1 MEPET
6 TNNVVTSTA
15 VQDTPKQRS
24 SGSKGSNSAIL
35 CNNLAKAFLKVFPSV
50 TLEDGVLRTY
60 SNGVYQEC
68 KNKHLVNNRM
78 MSVANDFNLVL
89 TPKQI
94 QDAVETVKTK
104 TPITESKIS
113 VNLIPVGNGILN
125 IDTMEVTDYTP
136 CTILLTK
143 FPVNYNKNAPLPKK
157 FLKMIET
164 TFDGDRKQIHL
175 VQEMFGYCFLR
186 SYFLEAIF
194 YLAGNGSNGKTTL
207 LNILTELLG
216 GKDSGHISNLSF
228 KEISEPKNENMLS
241 DLYGRYSNICGD
253 TGKGKI
259 KETDYIKKASGNDY
273 IRVRKLYKES
283 FSFKNFAKIIL
294 SFNQLPEVDDFS
306 DGFKRRIRLLEFNHE
321 FKEGVDANKN
331 IEEEITSD
339 KTEMESI
346 FLWALEGLKRLL
358 VNKSFSDK
366 SSITARG
373 MAYERKS
380 NPMLHFVRDCVID
393 SPGQFIS
400 KATLLDKYSTYAK
413 YNKMPQITPQ
423 AFKKGLISN
432 CADISITTYEKR
444 DQTATG
450 RPFGFTNIDIDKEAF
465 RIHTGTASED
475 FKYNTGSDQTELKIT
490 RVTLEEFL
498 KGYNSQEKAVS
509 IAE

>member
-1 MEPET
+1 MQTNE

-24 SGSKGSNSAIL
+24 SGSKGSNSATL

-94 QDAVETVKTK
+94 QDALETVRTK
-104 TPITESKIS
+104 TPIVESKIS
-113 VNLIPVGNGILN
+113 INLIPVGNGILN
-125 IDTMEVTDYTP
+125 IDTMEMSDYSPDTV
-136 CTILLTK
+136 LLTK
-143 FPVNYNKNAPLPKK
+143 FPINYNKNAPDPEK
-157 FLKMIET
+157 FLKMLET
-164 TFDGDRKQIHL
+164 TFDGDKKQIL
-175 VQEMFGYCFLR
+175 LTQEMFGYCFLR

-194 YLAGNGSNGKTTL
+194 YFSGNGANGKTTL

-331 IEEEITSD
+331 LEEEITSD
-339 KTEMESI
+339 KLEMEGI
-346 FLWALEGLKRLL
+346 FVWALDGLKRLL

-366 SSITARG
+366 SSNTERG

-380 NPMLHFVRDCVID
+380 NPMSHFVRDCVIE
-393 SPGQFIS
+393 SLGSFTT
-400 KATLLDKYSTYAK
+400 KAKLIDKYSSYAK
-413 YNKMPQITPQ
+413 FNKMPQLTPQ
-423 AFKKGLISN
+423 AFKKGLIAS
-432 CADISITTYEKR
+432 CADISITTYERR
-444 DQTATG
+444 DQIAVG
-450 RPFGFTNIDIDKEAF
+450 RPFVFMNIGIDLEAF
-465 RIHTGTASED
+465 RTHTGTASKDLEYST
-475 FKYNTGSDQTELKIT
+475 KSDQTKLKIT
-490 RVTLEEFL
+490 VVNPGEE
-498 KGYNSQEKAVS
+498 VS